1 MNTDTLIAA
10 NRYRD
15 LFIVLPQRDPGKPA
29 NWTDNRMVVLV
40 PRGWCDDFCV
50 ATGFSG
56 GPDYIDE
63 DTEEPSPELYGYG
76 WTGPNT
82 TATGYDTIFWK
93 IADLLAGQEVT
104 EVVAKQ
110 IDPGLFGHLDKINRG
125 EI

>member
-1 MNTDTLIAA
+1 MTTDDMIAA
-10 NRYRD
+10 NRERD
-15 LFIVLPQRDPGKPA
+15 LFIVTRRDERKRAGPG
-29 NWTDNRMVVLV
+29 NRMVVFI
-40 PRGWCDDFCV
+40 PQGWCDDFCV
-50 ATGFSG
+50 ATGFAG
-56 GPDYIDE
+56 GPDFIDE

-104 EVVAKQ
+104 EAEAKQ